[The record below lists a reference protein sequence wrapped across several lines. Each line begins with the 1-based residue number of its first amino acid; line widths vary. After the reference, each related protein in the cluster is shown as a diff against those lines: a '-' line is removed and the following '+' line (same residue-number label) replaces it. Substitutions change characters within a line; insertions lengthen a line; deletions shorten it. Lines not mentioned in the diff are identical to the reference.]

1 MDELIARRDGTLLR
15 RAAPKG
21 GRTGWTKAKR
31 KRFLDVL
38 SATCNQTRALK
49 AAGVAKST
57 LYALK
62 RRDGEFARLC
72 GEALAFGYDQLEQE
86 LVARAL
92 GQMTSD
98 HNPEEIGE
106 GGSEGSAL
114 PDFDPVLAMQVL
126 KLRDGRGGAGVGAGA
141 GAGRKGAAPPS
152 QHEHDVML
160 LKRIDAIARRVER
173 AQAGGR
179 A

>member
-38 SATCNQTRALK
+38 SATCNQTSALK

-106 GGSEGSAL
+106 SEGSAQ
-114 PDFDPVLAMQVL
+114 PEFDAELAMRVL
-126 KLRDGRGGAGVGAGA
+126 KLRDGRGDGGSGQ
-141 GAGRKGAAPPS
+141 RKRAAPPS
-152 QHEHDVML
+152 QHEHDAML
-160 LKRIDAIARRVER
+160 LKRIDAIARR
-173 AQAGGR
+173 AGR
-179 A
+179 AGA

>member
-38 SATCNQTRALK
+38 SATCNQTSALK

-106 GGSEGSAL
+106 GEGSAL
-114 PDFDPVLAMQVL
+114 PEFDPVLAMQVL
-126 KLRDGRGGAGVGAGA
+126 KLRDGRGGAGVGA